1 MTDPNQPYSAP
12 AVPPNQP
19 YQPVP
24 PQQSYNVLA
33 IVGFVLAFFTTII
46 GLIISIIA
54 LNQIKKSGEKGRG
67 FAIAGIWISII
78 EMVLGI
84 VLVIVFS
91 IVAANLGVSTSY

>member
-33 IVGFVLAFFTTII
+33 IVGFVLSFFTTII

-54 LNQIKKSGEKGRG
+54 FNQIKKTGEKGRG
-67 FAIAGIWISII
+67 FALAGIIISAVAI
-78 EMVLGI
+78 VLGI
-84 VLVIVFS
+84 ILTIVFS
-91 IVAANLGVSTSY
+91 IVAANIGTSVN